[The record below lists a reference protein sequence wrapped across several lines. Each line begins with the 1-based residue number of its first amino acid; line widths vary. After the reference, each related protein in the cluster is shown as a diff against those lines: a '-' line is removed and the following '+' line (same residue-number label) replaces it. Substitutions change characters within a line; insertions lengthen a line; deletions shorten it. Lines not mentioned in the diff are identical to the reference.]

1 MKLELVR
8 YVVNSEVDF
17 VENEVD
23 KIKVGISVICNL
35 VGDNNTNEVAL
46 PLTVINNNSQTGDQ
60 MDAQRMSEITNL
72 IINY

>member
-23 KIKVGISVICNL
+23 KIKVDISVICNL